1 MSTSYLT
8 KKFPKCEHG
17 PRKYA
22 MYMEQNKISRKI
34 SKIFYY
40 IACIN
45 DQFTKINPGIKHL

>member
-45 DQFTKINPGIKHL
+45 D